1 MTEQAAGGVTEQ
13 AADGADWEGSTPR
26 LLLVESQA
34 GTGADT
40 GFRRDAV
47 TQVITGQSALLFLVQ
62 EGVVLAVPGSDAD
75 LDRFQKEGGVLA
87 ADSFS
92 LAQHGLDTAGLRPE
106 LRVVGM
112 DVVAGWILDPAV
124 RVVWH

>member
-1 MTEQAAGGVTEQ
+1 MSEI
-13 AADGADWEGSTPR
+13 WESGTPR
-26 LLLVESQA
+26 LLLVESQGRFA
-34 GTGADT
+34 QDA

-47 TQVITGQSALLFLVQ
+47 TQVLTGQSALLFLVQ
-62 EGVVLAVPGSDAD
+62 DGVVLAVPGSDSD

-92 LAQHGLDTAGLRPE
+92 LAQRGLEAASLRPE

>member
-1 MTEQAAGGVTEQ
+1 MTEQSTQEETGIG
-13 AADGADWEGSTPR
+13 WGSGTPR
-26 LLLVESQA
+26 LLLIESQGRA
-34 GTGADT
+34 AEDT

-47 TQVITGQSALLFLVQ
+47 TQVLTGQSALLFLVQ
-62 EGVVLAVPGSDAD
+62 DGVVLAVPGSDAD

-92 LAQHGLDTAGLRPE
+92 LAQHGLDTANLRPE

>member
-1 MTEQAAGGVTEQ
+1 MSE
-13 AADGADWEGSTPR
+13 DWESGAPR
-26 LLLVESQA
+26 LLLVESQGRFA
-34 GTGADT
+34 QDA

-47 TQVITGQSALLFLVQ
+47 TQVITGQTALLFLVQ
-62 EGVVLAVPGSDAD
+62 DGVVLAVPGSDSD

-92 LAQHGLDTAGLRPE
+92 LAQRGLEEASLRPE

>member
-1 MTEQAAGGVTEQ
+1 MSEN
-13 AADGADWEGSTPR
+13 WESGTPR
-26 LLLVESQA
+26 LLLIESQGRVTRDA
-34 GTGADT
+34 

-47 TQVITGQSALLFLVQ
+47 TQVLTGQSALLFLVQ
-62 EGVVLAVPGSDAD
+62 DGVVLAVPGSDSD

-92 LAQHGLDTAGLRPE
+92 LDQHGLGTAELRPE
-106 LRVVGM
+106 LSVVGM

>member
-1 MTEQAAGGVTEQ
+1 MSEIWDSG
-13 AADGADWEGSTPR
+13 TPR
-26 LLLVESQA
+26 LLLIESQGRVTRDA
-34 GTGADT
+34 

-47 TQVITGQSALLFLVQ
+47 TQVLTGQSALLFLVQ
-62 EGVVLAVPGSDAD
+62 DGVVLAVPGSDSD

-92 LAQHGLDTAGLRPE
+92 LAQHGLDTAELRPE
-106 LRVVGM
+106 LSVVGM

>member
-1 MTEQAAGGVTEQ
+1 MTEQAEQ
-13 AADGADWEGSTPR
+13 AVDAADWESTAPR
-26 LLLVESQA
+26 LLLIESQGRA
-34 GTGADT
+34 ADT

-47 TQVITGQSALLFLVQ
+47 TQVITGESALLFLVQ
-62 EGVVLAVPGSDAD
+62 DGVVLAVPGSDAD

>member
-1 MTEQAAGGVTEQ
+1 M
-13 AADGADWEGSTPR
+13 DDWESGDWGSGTPR
-26 LLLVESQA
+26 LLLIESQGRVAPEDA
-34 GTGADT
+34 GL
-40 GFRRDAV
+40 RRDAV
-47 TQVITGQSALLFLVQ
+47 TQVLTGQSVLLFLVQ
-62 EGVVLAVPGSDAD
+62 DGVVLAVPGSDAD

-92 LAQHGLDTAGLRPE
+92 LAQHGLEPVALRPE
-106 LRVVGM
+106 LKVVGM

>member
-1 MTEQAAGGVTEQ
+1 MTEQAVNA
-13 AADGADWEGSTPR
+13 ADWESTAPR
-26 LLLVESQA
+26 LLLIESQGRA
-34 GTGADT
+34 ADT

-47 TQVITGQSALLFLVQ
+47 TQVITGESALLFLVQ
-62 EGVVLAVPGSDAD
+62 DGVVLAVPGSDAD

-112 DVVAGWILDPAV
+112 DVVAGWIIDPTV

>member
-1 MTEQAAGGVTEQ
+1 MSELSEKVPSAVSEV
-13 AADGADWEGSTPR
+13 WEGSTPR
-26 LLLVESQA
+26 LLLIESQGRVA
-34 GTGADT
+34 QDT

-47 TQVITGQSALLFLVQ
+47 AQVLTGQSALLFLVQ
-62 EGVVLAVPGSDAD
+62 DGVVLAVPGSDSD
-75 LDRFQKEGGVLA
+75 LDRFQEEGGVLA

-92 LAQHGLDTAGLRPE
+92 LAQHGLDGAALRPE